1 MCVCFTLLEDFS
13 TLLNHNLATTTTT
26 TSTLLLLLLLPLP
39 ASAILLL
46 VWIFKSLVT
55 YNFPTNRPISTVFDL
70 LQNSHIIFSKEGHV
84 RRRQQEPAGSGTLPP
99 PPIGL
104 HFYPFYCKTS
114 VMFLWLFFRY
124 KTRYQRPK
132 VIEPLWPCLAESPI
146 KKLIIKKIT
155 RTILLI
161 IVITVVIVLLFYFP
175 KKFKKKMPIYSP
187 HRTSTASFL
196 LTTVYIF
203 NTYFLTEG
211 FLLCKEAAVTLSKI
225 KYMFLKN

>member
-26 TSTLLLLLLLPLP
+26 TTTSTTTPCFCYSPAGVNIQEFSDLLLSYQ
-39 ASAILLL
+39 SA
-46 VWIFKSLVT
+46 
-55 YNFPTNRPISTVFDL
+55 ISTVFDL
-70 LQNSHIIFSKEGHV
+70 LQIIIILLQKFSFFSKEGHV
-84 RRRQQEPAGSGTLPP
+84 RGKQGARGFGYIAAFIWPSFLSLPLQNLCDVP
-99 PPIGL
+99 L
-104 HFYPFYCKTS
+104 T
-114 VMFLWLFFRY
+114 FLSL
-124 KTRYQRPK
+124 QDQVSK
-132 VIEPLWPCLAESPI
+132 VRSHWTFMALCSWKSE

-175 KKFKKKMPIYSP
+175 KKLKKKCLFILPTE
-187 HRTSTASFL
+187 RVLLLFL